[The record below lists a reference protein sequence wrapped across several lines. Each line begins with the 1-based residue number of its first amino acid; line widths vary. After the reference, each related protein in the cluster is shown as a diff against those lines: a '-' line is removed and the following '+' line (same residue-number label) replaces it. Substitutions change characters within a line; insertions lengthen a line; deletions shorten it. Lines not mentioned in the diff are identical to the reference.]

1 MQKIKK
7 YLFIVF
13 LITSLFSIGFKS
25 IGQKMKWATKVVG
38 FSSQLSIPNQATE
51 NAAIQVLGIPSKMP
65 AIGQSLC
72 AWQPAILDNKN
83 EDWIKVSFDTLMA
96 IRQISIAENFGQ
108 GCVIHIYGYDQNGK
122 ENLIFSEN
130 KNPGK
135 EIGRMF
141 NVILEQPTSFLVKEL
156 KLVLNTARVKGA
168 NQIDAIGISNDN
180 LAFVPKIN
188 TANNELKG
196 AIKENLGKNVNSK
209 THDVAPVI
217 SPDGKN
223 LYFTRWDHPDN
234 LGKDKRQDIWT
245 STLVGNQ
252 WQAAKNL
259 GNPINNEDNNAAC
272 SISAD
277 GRTLFLINV
286 YNKDGSMEKGM
297 SISNRLPIAWTY
309 PKQMK
314 IKNYVNYSQYTE
326 FAIGGNG
333 KVLIMTAHRR
343 DTRGAKD
350 LYVSFLQ
357 ADSIWSEPKS
367 LGNVVNTAE
376 DEFTPF
382 LATDNKSLYFSTKGH
397 AGYGE
402 NDIFVSRRLD
412 ESWTNWSTPIN
423 LGPVINSSGWDGYFT
438 IPAAGDFAYLC
449 SQNESFG
456 LEDIFRIKLPEAT
469 QPDPVAIVSG
479 QVLNSVTNKPVAA
492 TIFANI
498 FGGKVDSIKVEYS
511 PTTGDYKMILPLK
524 KKFVLFAKAPGYL
537 SINESLDLLADS
549 KYREIKRNILI
560 MPIEAGQ
567 KAQLK
572 EVVFQ
577 QSSYELLPASYSEL
591 DIMAEM
597 MLENKKIEIHL
608 DGHTDNQGDWSQNI
622 KLSENRVNE
631 VRKYLISK
639 GVAGN
644 RITTK
649 AWGGSK
655 AIFSN
660 ETESTRMKNRRV
672 EFTIKKK

>member
-1 MQKIKK
+1 MNFRL
-7 YLFIVF
+7 LFLFVSV
-13 LITSLFSIGFKS
+13 SLLAFNNNLNA
-25 IGQKMKWATKVVG
+25 QKMKWATKVVG
-38 FSSQLSIPNQATE
+38 FSSQLSVPNQATE
-51 NAAIQVLGIPSKMP
+51 NAAVQVLGLPSKLP
-65 AIGQSLC
+65 ALGASLC
-72 AWQPAILDNKN
+72 AWQPAIADNKN
-83 EDWIKVSFDTLMA
+83 DDWIRVAFDTLMA
-96 IRQISIAENFGQ
+96 VRQISIAENLGQ
-108 GCVIHIYGYDQNGK
+108 GCIIHIYGYDQNGT
-122 ENLIFSEN
+122 EHLVFSEN

-135 EIGRMF
+135 EVGRIF
-141 NVILEQPTSFLVKEL
+141 NIILDQPTNFLVKEL
-156 KLVLNTARVKGA
+156 KIVINTARVKGP
-168 NQIDAIGISNDN
+168 NQIDAIGISNENDPF
-180 LAFVPKIN
+180 LPKIN
-188 TANNELKG
+188 VSNSELKG
-196 AIKENLGKNVNSK
+196 AIKENLGKAVNSK

-223 LYFTRWDHPDN
+223 IYFTRWDHPDN

-245 STLVGNQ
+245 STLTNNQ
-252 WQAAKNL
+252 WQTAVNL
-259 GNPINNEDNNAAC
+259 GNPVNNGDNNAAC

-286 YNKDGSMEKGM
+286 YNKDGSMDKGM
-297 SISNRLPIAWTY
+297 SISTRTQLGWSQ

-357 ADSIWSEPKS
+357 ADSVWSEPKS
-367 LGNVVNTAE
+367 LGNTVNTAE

-382 LATDNKSLYFSTKGH
+382 LASDNKSLYFSTKGH

-412 ESWTNWSTPIN
+412 ETWTSWSVPIN
-423 LGPVINSSGWDGYFT
+423 LGPTINSVGWDGYFT
-438 IPAAGDFAYLC
+438 IPASGDFAYLC

-456 LEDIFRIKLPEAT
+456 LEDIFRIKLPAAT

-479 QVLNSVTNKPVAA
+479 QVLNSTTNQPVPA

-498 FGGKVDSIKVEYS
+498 YGGKTDSIKVEYS

-524 KKFVLFAKAPGYL
+524 KKFVLFAKATGYL
-537 SINESLDLLADS
+537 SINESLDLLADT

-567 KAQLK
+567 KAQLR

-591 DIMAEM
+591 DKMVEM
-597 MLENKKIEIHL
+597 MQENNRIEIHL
-608 DGHTDNQGDWSQNI
+608 DGHTDNQGDWGQNI

-631 VRKYLISK
+631 VKKYLVSK
-639 GVAGN
+639 GIAAN